1 MLVYAICAD
10 LIWNSKQILKSRTK
24 FILAA
29 DEPLHDK
36 RVGGRWWPDY
46 GWYGIICPPIMGG
59 MALFVPIMGGVAL
72 FVPIMGGMALC
83 ATGRAMW
90 LNFGFLEKDSSW
102 FRLQS
107 LRKHHQQH

>member
-46 GWYGIICPPIMGG
+46 GWYGIICPPIMGW
-59 MALFVPIMGGVAL
+59 
-72 FVPIMGGMALC
+72 MALC

-90 LNFGFLEKDSSW
+90 LNFGFPEKDSSW

-107 LRKHHQQH
+107 LRKHQLNQLRHEK

>member
-1 MLVYAICAD
+1 MNPCM
-10 LIWNSKQILKSRTK
+10 TK
-24 FILAA
+24 GWV
-29 DEPLHDK
+29 
-36 RVGGRWWPDY
+36 VGG
-46 GWYGIICPPIMGG
+46 G
-59 MALFVPIMGGVAL
+59 PIMGGVAL

-107 LRKHHQQH
+107 LRKHQLNQLRHEK

>member
-46 GWYGIICPPIMGG
+46 GWYGIICPNYGLDSIMCDRPCHV
-59 MALFVPIMGGVAL
+59 AQFWIPRKRLFLV
-72 FVPIMGGMALC
+72 
-83 ATGRAMW
+83 
-90 LNFGFLEKDSSW
+90 
-102 FRLQS
+102 
-107 LRKHHQQH
+107 